1 MVNYENSKIYKLTNT
16 NTKQLYI
23 GSTTRDLQIRYN
35 EHKSLYTTGKT
46 DKEKSY
52 SLFNE
57 TDNVIIELIENYPCK
72 NKKELTT
79 RELHYIKSFNCVNLH
94 HPTRTG
100 KEYYEET
107 KKSLVYYH
115 NNKEEVNK
123 NRLEK
128 IKCDCGAIV
137 VKAGLARHRRTNTHK
152 RLTENSKNII

>member
-52 SLFNE
+52 LLFNE

-79 RELHYIKSFNCVNLH
+79 RELHYIKSFNCVNLY

-107 KKSLVYYH
+107 KKALINYH
-115 NNKEEVNK
+115 NNKKEINEK
-123 NRLEK
+123 RLKK
-128 IKCDCGAIV
+128 ITCECGAII
-137 VKAGLARHRRTNTHK
+137 AISSLARHRRTQKH
-152 RLTENSKNII
+152 LICLPSS